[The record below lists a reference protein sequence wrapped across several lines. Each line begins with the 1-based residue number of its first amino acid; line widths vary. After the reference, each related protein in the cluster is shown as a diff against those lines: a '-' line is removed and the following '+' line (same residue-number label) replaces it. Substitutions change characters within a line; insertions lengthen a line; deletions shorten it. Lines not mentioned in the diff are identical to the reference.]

1 MNDECKNGAF
11 WGTDE
16 RSVRKVRGSSS
27 SVVTD
32 GIKGQHFEKKCKK
45 IMTALIF
52 IKNVN
57 KIILMSVVSS
67 IF

>member
-1 MNDECKNGAF
+1 MNDECKNVAF

-27 SVVTD
+27 SVVTG
-32 GIKGQHFEKKCKK
+32 GIKEQNFEKKCKK